1 MDIDPVKR
9 PGGCRRLI
17 VPLLFVVAAGLVAVR
32 FLVPLKRP
40 ILPRAVE
47 VSDVQS
53 AIEQEGDS
61 LRVVVNWRMVQP
73 RGPELAE
80 STRVEVGI
88 SDGAKSQV
96 ATVPANEQSDT
107 LHVPAP
113 APGQTA
119 TGYSCVAAMT
129 RGRLAPENCTPWQF
143 VRPAAGQSPADSAPA
158 PGGKPRAGATPKV
171 SRIVVQPEGIQVDP
185 DVGARCAAWQRQHPG
200 TLGVDHGEQPGDP
213 GVHRPQRQAHRG
225 PVLRLRR
232 AGRRPAGQDHQLAEG
247 GVLRRA
253 LPPLDRGTH
262 RLISSLS
269 VTLSVAKG
277 AMLEHGPLRCAQGDS
292 RTH

>member
-1 MDIDPVKR
+1 MTPKGKIVDIDPVKR

-32 FLVPLKRP
+32 FLVPVKKPL
-40 ILPRAVE
+40 LPRAVE

-88 SDGAKSQV
+88 SDGAQSQV
-96 ATVPANEQSDT
+96 ATVPADEHSDT
-107 LHVPAP
+107 LHIPAP

-119 TGYSCVAAMT
+119 SGYSCVAAMT

-158 PGGKPRAGATPKV
+158 P
-171 SRIVVQPEGIQVDP
+171 
-185 DVGARCAAWQRQHPG
+185 AWQRQHPG
-200 TLGVDHGEQPGDP
+200 TSVWITVNSQAIRECTGPNGKPTVAQFCAFAVLVD
-213 GVHRPQRQAHRG
+213 
-225 PVLRLRR
+225 
-232 AGRRPAGQDHQLAEG
+232 GRRVMTVSSQKVEYCDELF
-247 GVLRRA
+247 RRWTSERA
-253 LPPLDRGTH
+253 
-262 RLISSLS
+262 
-269 VTLSVAKG
+269 A
-277 AMLEHGPLRCAQGDS
+277 
-292 RTH
+292 